1 MATTA
6 LCPNALPGPPRTF
19 SPKASLAAQITQLWA
34 AALPGPLHAFTAK
47 SAAEVSIGM
56 RTAGAG
62 QGRQK
67 PKRERRPKR
76 ALPDDEL
83 ILLV

>member
-47 SAAEVSIGM
+47 SAAEVVIGM
-56 RTAGAG
+56 LTAGAG
-62 QGRQK
+62 QGQQK

-76 ALPDDEL
+76 QADDEL